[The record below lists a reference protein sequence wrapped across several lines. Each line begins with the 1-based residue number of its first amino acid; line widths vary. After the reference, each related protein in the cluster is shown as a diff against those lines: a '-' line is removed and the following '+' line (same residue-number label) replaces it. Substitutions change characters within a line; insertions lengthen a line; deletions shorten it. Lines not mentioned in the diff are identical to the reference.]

1 MEGVIMPNYEKL
13 TVKELREVAK
23 ELNIKGRWDMTKTQ
37 LIEAITGAES
47 QKANVGGI
55 TKVIKNDENKS
66 TTKSATDEKVIDNTN
81 HAEAETKEEATA
93 NKVNVEQK
101 QKYLDN
107 IQVGTIV
114 AFKLS
119 DNKAKSAKVVKKS
132 TKNRKLQV
140 ETSYGAQYIIPFE
153 NVIWVKTGS
162 RWPKGVYNM
171 LKGVDVNE
179 AK

>member
-1 MEGVIMPNYEKL
+1 MPNNYEKL

-23 ELNIKGRWDMTKTQ
+23 NLNISGRWDMTKVQ
-37 LIEAITGAES
+37 LIEAITRAEGE
-47 QKANVGGI
+47 KANVGGI
-55 TKVIKNDENKS
+55 AKVIDNNVNE
-66 TTKSATDEKVIDNTN
+66 SATDEKVIDNKN
-81 HAEAETKEEATA
+81 HVEAETNEEVPA
-93 NKVNVEQK
+93 NKVNAEQK
-101 QKYLDN
+101 QKYLNN
-107 IQVGTIV
+107 IQIGTIV

-171 LKGVDVNE
+171 LKGVCTNE

>member
-1 MEGVIMPNYEKL
+1 MPNNYEKL

-23 ELNIKGRWDMTKTQ
+23 NLNISGRWDMIKAQ
-37 LIEAITGAES
+37 LIEAITRAEGE
-47 QKANVGGI
+47 KANVGGI
-55 TKVIKNDENKS
+55 TKVVDNNVNE
-66 TTKSATDEKVIDNTN
+66 SATEEKVIDNEN
-81 HAEAETKEEATA
+81 HVEAETNEEIPA

-101 QKYLDN
+101 QKYLNN
-107 IQVGTIV
+107 IQIGTIV

-119 DNKAKSAKVVKKS
+119 DNKAKSAKVIKKS

-171 LKGVDVNE
+171 LKGVCANE

>member
-1 MEGVIMPNYEKL
+1 MPNYEKL

-23 ELNIKGRWDMTKTQ
+23 ELNIKGRWDMTKAQ

-47 QKANVGGI
+47 KKANVGGV
-55 TKVIKNDENKS
+55 TRVIENDTNE
-66 TTKSATDEKVIDNTN
+66 SATDEKVIDNAN
-81 HAEAETKEEATA
+81 HVEAETKEEATV
-93 NKVNVEQK
+93 NKINVEQK

-132 TKNRKLQV
+132 IKNRKLQV

-171 LKGVDVNE
+171 LKGVCVNE

>member
-1 MEGVIMPNYEKL
+1 MEGIIMPNNYEKL

-23 ELNIKGRWDMTKTQ
+23 NLNIKGRWDMTKAQ

-47 QKANVGGI
+47 KKANVGGV
-55 TKVIKNDENKS
+55 TRVIENDTNE
-66 TTKSATDEKVIDNTN
+66 SATDEKVIDNTN
-81 HAEAETKEEATA
+81 RVEAETKEEVPA
-93 NKVNVEQK
+93 NKINVEQK

-171 LKGVDVNE
+171 LKGVCVNE

>member
-1 MEGVIMPNYEKL
+1 MPNNYEKL

-23 ELNIKGRWDMTKTQ
+23 NLNISGRWDMTKAQ
-37 LIEAITGAES
+37 LIEAITRAEGE
-47 QKANVGGI
+47 KANVGGI
-55 TKVIKNDENKS
+55 TKVVDNNVNE
-66 TTKSATDEKVIDNTN
+66 SATEEKVIDNEN
-81 HAEAETKEEATA
+81 HVEAETNKEIPA

-101 QKYLDN
+101 QKYLNN
-107 IQVGTIV
+107 IQIGTIV

-119 DNKAKSAKVVKKS
+119 DNKAKSAKVIKKS

-171 LKGVDVNE
+171 LKGVCANE

>member
-1 MEGVIMPNYEKL
+1 MPNNYEKL

-23 ELNIKGRWDMTKTQ
+23 NLNISGRWDMTKAQ
-37 LIEAITGAES
+37 LIEAITRAEGE
-47 QKANVGGI
+47 KANVGGI
-55 TKVIKNDENKS
+55 TKVIDNNVNE
-66 TTKSATDEKVIDNTN
+66 SATDEKVIDNKN
-81 HAEAETKEEATA
+81 HVEAETNEEVPAS
-93 NKVNVEQK
+93 KVNIEQK
-101 QKYLDN
+101 QKYLNN
-107 IQVGTIV
+107 IQIGTIV

-171 LKGVDVNE
+171 LKGVCTNE

>member
-1 MEGVIMPNYEKL
+1 MPNNYEKL

-23 ELNIKGRWDMTKTQ
+23 NLNISGRWDMTKTQ
-37 LIEAITGAES
+37 LIEAITRAEGE
-47 QKANVGGI
+47 KANVGGI
-55 TKVIKNDENKS
+55 TKVVDNNVNE
-66 TTKSATDEKVIDNTN
+66 SATEEKVIDNKN
-81 HAEAETKEEATA
+81 HVEAETNEEIPA
-93 NKVNVEQK
+93 NKVNTEQK
-101 QKYLDN
+101 QKYLNN
-107 IQVGTIV
+107 IQIGTIV

-119 DNKAKSAKVVKKS
+119 DNKAKSAKVIKKS

-171 LKGVDVNE
+171 LKGVCTNE